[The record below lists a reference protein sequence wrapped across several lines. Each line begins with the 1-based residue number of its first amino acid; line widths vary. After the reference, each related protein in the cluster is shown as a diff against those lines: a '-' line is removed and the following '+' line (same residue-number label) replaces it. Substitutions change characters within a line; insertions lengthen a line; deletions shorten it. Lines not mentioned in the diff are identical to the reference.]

1 MEKHFYIGEGPG
13 NDAII
18 KEIDELFEQ
27 CKAARAKLARDFK
40 ADTVWTRKQ
49 RVCGL
54 VFRRRQQLPWLN
66 LVRANGNFYAYSPQ
80 QSTAKGWELARRIRE
95 EDILYFDP
103 SVYVLERLLLQ
114 RTVVDMGHTY
124 KSQAGITN
132 RQIFVS
138 IPGGKK
144 HIAGSDPF
152 PTIPGWLYEVPAN
165 EWLVAQGREVA

>member
-1 MEKHFYIGEGPG
+1 M
-13 NDAII
+13 
-18 KEIDELFEQ
+18 
-27 CKAARAKLARDFK
+27 
-40 ADTVWTRKQ
+40 
-49 RVCGL
+49 
-54 VFRRRQQLPWLN
+54 
-66 LVRANGNFYAYSPQ
+66 
-80 QSTAKGWELARRIRE
+80 ARRIRE
-95 EDILYFDP
+95 EDILHFDP